1 MDISE
6 LFSQTKSKK
15 NSLEPLDL
23 NTNEF
28 NREPEIYDGNTEY
41 KLVLEPKDTKRIK
54 GLTAQM
60 GFRLREGNGQAIYWL
75 GIMDNGYALG
85 ITKDLL
91 DKSISI
97 LKNIAESLGA
107 RIHVLSQ
114 TNIGNSIDN
123 LGIDLNPFFKRIIG
137 ASHDTE
143 KPLDRYIASIEILSH
158 KSQVDYETV
167 TIGVVGNAN
176 AGKSTL
182 IGTLVTGKEDDGR
195 GKNRTHVSNHIH
207 ELTTGRTSSVGH
219 VILGYTDENTI
230 KYYEPGVEWSEV
242 TKESQKICKF
252 FDMAGHEKYMRTTI
266 KGFTHNRPDY
276 AIITVETCKGIT
288 DVTKQHITLCRVHKI
303 PFMILLT
310 KVDTAT
316 RQKYSETQRALGTL
330 LKTHFQMIPNF
341 ICDDDDAIRM
351 AEQLHLQSS
360 KPQTLTKGKA
370 TSSNLVPVIDISCV
384 TGEGLNLLKKMI
396 YRLKCNRKY
405 NPSEQVEFYLEN
417 IYEKVVGTKLVVSG
431 ILTSGTVEKGQ
442 TLNLGPDANGDYL
455 AIKIKSIHVDKQPVD
470 SVTAGHHCS
479 FAIGN
484 VPGNKIDL
492 KKFVR
497 KDMVILDDLVK
508 PMAYKTIQMT
518 IKMLNIQKILDA
530 SLKKISLGVGSS
542 FIIQFNNIRRAV
554 TIKSIE
560 RINTKSDYIDRVD
573 GRVFPGDT
581 AKVTV
586 VLDTPAYVKKR
597 DMCVLTESHMFGIG
611 MVNDIEN

>member
-6 LFSQTKSKK
+6 LFSQTKTKK

-23 NTNEF
+23 DTNEF

-41 KLVLEPKDTKRIK
+41 KLVLEPKDNKRLK
-54 GLTAQM
+54 GLTTQM
-60 GFRLREGNGQAIYWL
+60 GFRLREGNGRAIYWL

-91 DKSISI
+91 DKSIDI
-97 LKNIAESLGA
+97 LKSIAESLGA
-107 RIHVLSQ
+107 RIQILSQ
-114 TNIGNSIDN
+114 PDIGNSMDN

-137 ASHDTE
+137 ASDNVDIPP
-143 KPLDRYIASIEILSH
+143 KRYIASIEILSH
-158 KSQVDYETV
+158 KSKVDYETV

-207 ELTTGRTSSVGH
+207 ELSTGRTSSVGH
-219 VILGYTDENTI
+219 IILGYTDENTV
-230 KYYEPGVEWSEV
+230 KYYEPGVEWSEIV
-242 TKESQKICKF
+242 KESDKVVKF
-252 FDMAGHEKYMRTTI
+252 FDMAGHEKYMKTTI
-266 KGFTHNRPDY
+266 KGFTHNKPDY
-276 AIITVETCKGIT
+276 AVITVETCKGIT
-288 DVTKQHITLCRVHKI
+288 DVTKQHITLCRLHKI

-310 KVDTAT
+310 KVDIAT
-316 RQKYSETQRALGTL
+316 RKKYSDTQRALGTL

-351 AEQLHLQSS
+351 AEQLHQQSS
-360 KPQTLTKGKA
+360 KLQTFTKGKV

-396 YRLKCNRKY
+396 YRLKSNRKY
-405 NPSEQVEFYLEN
+405 NSSEQVEFYLEN
-417 IYEKVVGTKLVVSG
+417 IYEKVTGTKLVVSG
-431 ILTSGTVEKGQ
+431 LLTSGTVEKGQ
-442 TLNLGPDANGDYL
+442 ILNLGPDHIGNYIP
-455 AIKIKSIHVDKQPVD
+455 IKIKSVHVDKQPVD

-479 FAIGN
+479 FSIGN
-484 VPGNKIDL
+484 IPGNKIDL
-492 KKFVR
+492 KKYVR
-497 KDMVILDDLVK
+497 KDMVILDDLVT
-508 PMAYKTIQMT
+508 PMAYRTIQMN

-554 TIKSIE
+554 MIKSIE
-560 RINTKSDYIDRVD
+560 RINTKSDSADRVD

-586 VLDTPAYVKKR
+586 TLEIPAYVKKR

-611 MVNDIEN
+611 MVNDIES